1 MVLLAGG
8 RDQAEFCFDKSSQVE
23 SSSLTRSLFQW
34 DVCREDGNDSNIS
47 FRLLDVKWICFMVVI
62 NERMTKKTT
71 YVKKPEPY

>member
-23 SSSLTRSLFQW
+23 SSSLTW